1 MTKYKQPRKD
11 DSCPGDAEDM
21 PDSEDSAIAKN
32 KNRKIPEPTGPA
44 ADSPCGVA
52 TQEVTKNK
60 SGSATKEDD
69 EDDQT
74 KDIDVVKGEK
84 KGKVIDAAAAAM
96 HRKEADNKKAL
107 SKKHECDTE
116 GAKVADG
123 PDTSK
128 DTKNI

>member
-11 DSCPGDAEDM
+11 DGCPGDAEDL

-32 KNRKIPEPTGPA
+32 KNRKIPAPTGPA

-69 EDDQT
+69 DDDQT

-84 KGKVIDAAAAAM
+84 KSKGIDAAAAAM
-96 HRKEADNKKAL
+96 HRKEADTKKAL
-107 SKKHECDTE
+107 SKKHECDSE
-116 GAKVADG
+116 GAKVNEG
-123 PDTSK
+123 PDVSK
-128 DTKNI
+128 DVKNI